1 MIKTSLKILFI
12 FIIVFFLQS
21 CSVAEWI
28 DFYLDPSW
36 ECRFTG
42 QRFDDRE
49 ECERHCDEGCVGHI
63 SR

>member
-12 FIIVFFLQS
+12 SITVFFLQS

-28 DFYLDPSW
+28 DFYFDPYW

-42 QRFDDRE
+42 QTFNNKE
-49 ECERHCDEGCVGHI
+49 ECERHCDEGCIGHR

>member
-1 MIKTSLKILFI
+1 MIKTFLKILFI
-12 FIIVFFLQS
+12 FITVFFLQS